1 MKSLYAVIKPLARR
15 NSCLYLL
22 MRALRRAPV
31 FLCKT
36 PLATALSTAL
46 VASEINDSKPLTS
59 SSVHE
64 DAAMSSLCLTKTF
77 FMRVVISDLRA
88 LLYVRSLRDK
98 RVRASLFCADRTTN
112 APLAGVAVPAARA
125 NDPLRVRV
133 SPSLIPH
140 PSISS
145 IARPRRA
152 NARAETDTNGPHA
165 FNSTRIRARLPP
177 FHRPR
182 APTARH
188 RVHVEPHPRPRR
200 RRAPTNRRRNRPTRA
215 RSLRANERTDRGKIH
230 APLLANGA
238 AFTAWENVNRV
249 EANIVVE

>member
-1 MKSLYAVIKPLARR
+1 
-15 NSCLYLL
+15 
-22 MRALRRAPV
+22 
-31 FLCKT
+31 
-36 PLATALSTAL
+36 
-46 VASEINDSKPLTS
+46 
-59 SSVHE
+59 
-64 DAAMSSLCLTKTF
+64 MSSLCLTKTF

-98 RVRASLFCADRTTN
+98 RVRASLFCAARTTN
-112 APLAGVAVPAARA
+112 VPLAGVAVPAARA

-177 FHRPR
+177 FHRARPP
-182 APTARH
+182 PTARH
-188 RVHVEPHPRPRR
+188 RVHVAPHPRPRR

-215 RSLRANERTDRGKIH
+215 RGVERERTNRRRKNTRTFTRQRRRVHGVGKRQSRRGKH
-230 APLLANGA
+230 RRRVTRRGARPGRGRASGVPNVRTFGAGRRRTLLEPCFMPCVYICVREDGHRAH
-238 AFTAWENVNRV
+238 EK
-249 EANIVVE
+249 

>member
-133 SPSLIPH
+133 RRVRVSSHADLQPQ
-140 PSISS
+140 SS
-145 IARPRRA
+145 IVMLLGLHEVGCIPCQPRSP
-152 NARAETDTNGPHA
+152 GPHA
-165 FNSTRIRARLPP
+165 ILQVKCLVELNPV
-177 FHRPR
+177 
-182 APTARH
+182 APW
-188 RVHVEPHPRPRR
+188 VEVGGL
-200 RRAPTNRRRNRPTRA
+200 AIYLNT
-215 RSLRANERTDRGKIH
+215 SL
-230 APLLANGA
+230 
-238 AFTAWENVNRV
+238 
-249 EANIVVE
+249 